1 MQPTESARNK
11 MRKLKLTFVV
21 AALIVHITGCSLL
34 TDSNLS
40 PAALMRHV
48 TDANAAESKGFD
60 AAADSLEKNKVAN
73 PPARTI
79 RFDGH
84 EIVLGD
90 AESQVID
97 SERLLGMLEP
107 LVAKERFQS
116 AAQIVERH
124 RESSERLLTERWATS
139 TDDPTIKLVA
149 GVLSKRSS
157 KPVASWSSLLKF
169 AKEQPIAS
177 KNYLELRNAFAAELR
192 TSDPSNDRTTQLQQ
206 AAQKVGHP
214 LVRIDALRLL
224 GLRELVADRNGWA
237 ESLCR
242 QAVDVATQANNSLL
256 AAELWLMVAES
267 ARRSDQAD
275 LATEAWTKGVNLH
288 LSACRKEQPIDVS
301 FWLLADHIRPESLA
315 WPPELIDVLGS
326 YATALGCSLDND
338 PEVVL
343 WTGIAQAQ
351 LDRGEMQLALVNFK
365 KAETLAEGNDDMWL
379 RIAQSKCLAGM
390 SQAPA
395 AAAILSGPAASSDT
409 VISAAATA
417 AMGSIKLQAG
427 AYQQGAQLLHKA
439 LSQSAAADWP
449 AKNQSLADLALA
461 QLIIGDTEPGLAAL
475 HAAQRQFEKAGEK
488 QLLVQA
494 LDNEL
499 RLLEHENRDAE
510 VTALKTRIAQLERL

>member
-1 MQPTESARNK
+1 
-11 MRKLKLTFVV
+11 MRKHKSTLFVF
-21 AALIVHITGCSLL
+21 ALIIHVTRCSIL
-34 TDSNLS
+34 TDSHLS
-40 PAALMRHV
+40 PAALLRHV
-48 TDANAAESKGFD
+48 TDSNSAESKGFD
-60 AAADSLEKNKVAN
+60 AAALSSEKNKVAN

-97 SERLLGMLEP
+97 SERLLSLLEP
-107 LVAKERFQS
+107 LIAKERFRS
-116 AAQIVERH
+116 AAQLVERH

-149 GVLSKRSS
+149 SVLSQRSS
-157 KPVASWSSLLKF
+157 KPEASWNTLLKF

-192 TSDPSNDRTTQLQQ
+192 TSDPTNAKATQLQQ

-224 GLRELVADRNGWA
+224 GLRELVAERNGWA

-242 QAVDVATQANNSLL
+242 QAVEVATQAGNPLL

-267 ARRSDQAD
+267 ARRSDQANS
-275 LATEAWTKGVNLH
+275 ATEAWTTGVNLH

-301 FWLLADHIRPESLA
+301 FWLLADHIRPESLS
-315 WPPELIDVLGS
+315 WPAELIDALGS
-326 YATALGCSLDND
+326 YATAIGCSLDND
-338 PEVVL
+338 AEVVL

-351 LDRGEMQLALVNFK
+351 FNRGEMQMALVNFK

-395 AAAILSGPAASSDT
+395 AAAILSGPAASSDA

-439 LSQSAAADWP
+439 LTQSAAAAWP
-449 AKNQSLADLALA
+449 TKNQSLADLALA

-475 HAAQRQFEKAGEK
+475 HSAQTQFEKAGEK

-499 RLLEHENRDAE
+499 RLLEHERRDEE
-510 VTALKTRIAQLERL
+510 VTTLRSRIAQLERL